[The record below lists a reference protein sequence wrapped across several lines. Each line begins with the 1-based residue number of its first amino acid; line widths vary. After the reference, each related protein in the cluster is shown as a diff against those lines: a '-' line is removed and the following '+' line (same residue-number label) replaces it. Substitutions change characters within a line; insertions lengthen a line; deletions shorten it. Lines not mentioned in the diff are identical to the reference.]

1 MFIDT
6 LNEKF
11 QEFYSEKDLNSA
23 KKIYKEILDLIDSKG
38 LDVYEIVNDSENPF
52 IIAFNKYFSTFNL
65 ETNPNKDVIEILR
78 LIVLNSLKYES

>member
-1 MFIDT
+1 MFINK
-6 LNEKF
+6 LNKKF

-38 LDVYEIVNDSENPF
+38 LDVYEIGDDSENPF
-52 IIAFNKYFSTFNL
+52 IIAFDKYFSTFNS
-65 ETNPNKDVIEILR
+65 EINPNKDVIEVLR